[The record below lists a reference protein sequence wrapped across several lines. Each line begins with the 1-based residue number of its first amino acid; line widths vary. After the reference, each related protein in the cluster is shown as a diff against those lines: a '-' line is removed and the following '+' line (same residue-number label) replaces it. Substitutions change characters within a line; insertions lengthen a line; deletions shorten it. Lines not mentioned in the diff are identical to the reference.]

1 MGWIKEIACS
11 GDVTDERMTRG
22 AELQP
27 RIYPLPTLRRPWFKR
42 GRIICD
48 EGWSVSY
55 SGSSWRIDRYDYYEN
70 DRHLILSGEGGSS
83 QMDIFIDAEMFWD
96 DTARVRVEETDMKRV
111 LNNLTAALQWDGFE
125 VGFFRTDLGS
135 NDSHG

>member
-1 MGWIKEIACS
+1 
-11 GDVTDERMTRG
+11 
-22 AELQP
+22 
-27 RIYPLPTLRRPWFKR
+27 
-42 GRIICD
+42 
-48 EGWSVSY
+48 
-55 SGSSWRIDRYDYYEN
+55 
-70 DRHLILSGEGGSS
+70 
-83 QMDIFIDAEMFWD
+83 MDIFIDAEMFWD